1 MHVAEKPSV
10 ARQLVPHLAQQG
22 TQARQR
28 GGASWQTHEFRR
40 QWPGKG
46 VVSHVMTSVRGHL
59 LSMDFV
65 GEFRKWHNHS
75 PIRCLDAQ
83 IEAYCEDDMKNVHDN
98 LQKIARKSNMLV
110 LWTDCDRE
118 GEHIGWEIQN
128 VCREV
133 NRNIVV
139 KRAQFSCCTR
149 GEVQKAVRSLRDIN
163 MGMVNAVIARSE
175 LDLRLG
181 AAFTRFQTLLMQSKY
196 SDVGGVVS
204 YGSCQLPTLG
214 FVADRQDRIDNFVA
228 ENFWSL
234 ELEYREGTE
243 EVGAAAANSA
253 GGVAGGGGAASTGV
267 GNPQRQQ
274 QQLGPRAVFSW
285 KRNRLFHR
293 VMCLALFEECV
304 VQQRATVVKA
314 IRRPKTKRK
323 PVPLCTI
330 AMVKTLSR
338 SRRMPAKKIQ
348 DTAEKL
354 YSKGILSYPR
364 TETEVFR
371 PDFDLRAL
379 IAQQAQS
386 PQWGGFAQRLIAG
399 DFEQPR
405 AGPSDDNAHPPIHPL
420 KFVPP
425 ASLENQDERNV
436 YEFVVRHFL
445 ACCSQDAC
453 GSGVD
458 LEVAIGHERFTTNGL
473 AIEEKNYLDVY
484 IYDKW
489 TNKSVPDLREG
500 DVFVPSRLEMKQQ
513 RTRPPPYLSE
523 ADLISLMEKHG
534 IGTDATM
541 GQHIEKI
548 KEREYVA
555 EFTTGN
561 NQQPRLRCQKL
572 GSAIIKV
579 SVVASL
585 LLPPPFPPS
594 WGSSPSS
601 PFSLSLSFPFLF

>member
-1 MHVAEKPSV
+1 MPYQIMHVAEKPSV
-10 ARQLVPHLAQQG
+10 ARQLVPHLAKHG
-22 TQARQR
+22 TIRQR
-28 GGASWQTHEFRR
+28 NNATWNTVEFQRSW
-40 QWPGKG
+40 PSVG
-46 VVSHVMTSVRGHL
+46 VVPHVMTSVRGHL
-59 LSMDFV
+59 LSIDFV
-65 GEFRKWHNHS
+65 EEFRKWYAHS

-83 IEAYCEDDMKNVHDN
+83 IQTYCEDDMKNVLDN
-98 LQKIARKSNMLV
+98 LQKIARRSKMLV

-149 GEVQKAVRSLRDIN
+149 SEVQKAIRSLRPIH
-163 MGMVNAVIARSE
+163 MGMVDAVVARSE

-214 FVADRQDRIDNFVA
+214 FVADRQDRIDNFIA
-228 ENFWSL
+228 ENFWTL
-234 ELEYREGTE
+234 ELEYREDQVNTGE
-243 EVGAAAANSA
+243 ETPETSASSANSRTRPALSNNTHHSA
-253 GGVAGGGGAASTGV
+253 GAPGAI
-267 GNPQRQQ
+267 
-274 QQLGPRAVFSW
+274 FSW

-293 VMCLALFEECV
+293 VACLALFEECV
-304 VQQRATVVKA
+304 AAQHATVVKA
-314 IRRPKTKRK
+314 VRRPRTKRK

-330 AMVKTLSR
+330 AMTKVLSR
-338 SRRMPAKKIQ
+338 SRRMTAKRIQ
-348 DTAEKL
+348 DTAERL

-379 IAQQAQS
+379 IAHQAQS
-386 PQWGGFAQRLIAG
+386 PQWGGFAQRLNAG

-405 AGPSDDNAHPPIHPL
+405 AGAADDNAHPPIHPL
-420 KFVPP
+420 KFVDP
-425 ASLENQDERNV
+425 ASLNDQDERNV

-445 ACCSQDAC
+445 ACCSKDAK

-458 LEVAIGHERFTTNGL
+458 LEVEIGHERFTTSGL
-473 AIEEKNYLDVY
+473 AIEERNYLEVY
-484 IYDKW
+484 IYEKW

-500 DVFVPSRLEMKQQ
+500 DVFAPSRLEMKEQ

-548 KEREYVA
+548 KERQYVV
-555 EFTTGN
+555 EFSSAN
-561 NQQPRLRCQKL
+561 NQQPRLKCCKL
-572 GSAIIKV
+572 GAAIIKV
-579 SVVASL
+579 SRVERRTMHPARKKSHVD
-585 LLPPPFPPS
+585 
-594 WGSSPSS
+594 SPRVQ
-601 PFSLSLSFPFLF
+601 FDTLIIT